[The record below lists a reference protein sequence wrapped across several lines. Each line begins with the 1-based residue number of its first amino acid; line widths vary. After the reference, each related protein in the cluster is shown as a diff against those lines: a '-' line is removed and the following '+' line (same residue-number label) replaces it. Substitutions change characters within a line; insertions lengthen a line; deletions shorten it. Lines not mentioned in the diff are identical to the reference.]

1 MKALITAG
9 GRGTRLRPITHTSNK
24 HLIPIANKP
33 MIFYA
38 LEAVQ
43 EVGISEVGII
53 VNETRPEVESVL
65 GNGEEFGL
73 NISYIEQEEPL
84 GLAHCLKISR
94 DFLGDE
100 SFLFYLGDNILAG
113 GVSPFVKRFKNEDV
127 SALLLL
133 SEVPDPGRFGVAE
146 IEGTKIVGIE
156 EKPENPKSNFA
167 VTGVYFYTPKVW
179 EAVEQVEPSA
189 RGELEISDVHDYLIK
204 EGYSVIYENV
214 SGWWKDTGKPEDLL
228 AANHLVLSRLEG
240 EIKGDLEGTE
250 VRGSV
255 AVGRG
260 SKIRNTLL
268 RGPLIIGE
276 NVRIE
281 DSYLGP
287 YTSVSDHSVIVE
299 SELENSIVLENAEVL
314 NLPARLDESIIGKEA
329 FVSRGKRLPRTLRMV
344 VGDQSQV
351 EMV

>member
-38 LEAVQ
+38 LEAVRDI
-43 EVGISEVGII
+43 GISEVGII
-53 VNETRPEVESVL
+53 VNETRFEVEAVL
-65 GNGEEFGL
+65 GSGEDFDL
-73 NISYIEQEEPL
+73 NITYIEQEEPL

-94 DFLGDE
+94 EFLEDE
-100 SFLFYLGDNILAG
+100 PFLFYLGDNILAG
-113 GVSPFVKRFKNEDV
+113 GIAPYAKRFENEDAA
-127 SALLLL
+127 ALLLL

-146 IEGTKIVGIE
+146 TEGTQIVGIE
-156 EKPENPKSNFA
+156 EKPKEPKSDFA

-179 EAVEQVEPSA
+179 EAVEQIEPSE
-189 RGELEISDVHDYLIK
+189 RGELEISDVHQYLIEK
-204 EGYSVIYENV
+204 NYPIIYENV

-228 AANHLVLSRLEG
+228 AANHLVLRHLE
-240 EIKGDLEGTE
+240 EKMEGDLEDVE
-250 VRGSV
+250 VRGCV

-268 RGPLIIGE
+268 RGPLIIGKD
-276 NVRIE
+276 VRVK

-287 YTSVSDHSVIVE
+287 YTAVSDRAVVVE
-299 SELENSIVLENAEVL
+299 SEIENSIVLENAEVL

-344 VGDQSQV
+344 IGDQSQIDLV
-351 EMV
+351 